1 MTHHELHRF
10 CSACGGVLES
20 RTLKPGTRAVLVCTD
35 CGAPCYLD
43 PKVAACSLI
52 EENGGIVLLRRAIQP
67 QKGLWVLPGGFVDRG
82 ETVEGAAVRE
92 TLEECG
98 LETDV
103 TGLLG
108 VYSYPGETVV
118 IVVFTA
124 AIRSG
129 TPEARDETLEARI
142 IRPGDIPWEELAFQ
156 STRDALT
163 DYGLKKRPSLL

>member
-1 MTHHELHRF
+1 MTHREVHRF
-10 CSACGGVLES
+10 CPACGGVLES
-20 RTLKPGTRAVLVCTD
+20 RILKPGTRTVLVCTE

-52 EENGGIVLLRRAIQP
+52 EEDGGIVLLRRAIQP

-92 TLEECG
+92 TREECG
-98 LETDV
+98 LETDL

-129 TPEARDETLEARI
+129 IPEARDETLEARI
-142 IRPGDIPWEELAFQ
+142 IRPSDIPWEKLAFQ

-163 DYGLKKRPSLL
+163 DYGLKQRTSLL